1 MEYQKHQNSE
11 ARKLNK
17 EFSYFYCSWHPSFI
31 IRASSIAEPWWTRMS
46 SSKVMLS
53 KHKIQSPKNHEKQKI
68 KKSTSPCS
76 EPNNQKTSSLN
87 KKKSN
92 QNHLFRHAISLPCL
106 CLNLEP
112 MTFTESEAGIERKVV
127 GEDIIPVSK
136 WLINPIN
143 DLLNG
148 CHSSRFQVLL

>member
-1 MEYQKHQNSE
+1 MVMEGLFFAKSFLAHEYEPNKKH
-11 ARKLNK
+11 L
-17 EFSYFYCSWHPSFI
+17 EFC
-31 IRASSIAEPWWTRMS
+31 
-46 SSKVMLS
+46 L
-53 KHKIQSPKNHEKQKI
+53 HKIQSPKNHEKQKI